1 MAGFGGSGPY
11 DYTVQQPDIAGSLL
25 GGIQAGQQL
34 GAARDAINQKKQY
47 ADDLHSTLSN
57 PTPQAFSALIA
68 KYPQQQKAFQASW
81 DILNKDQRDQQFSA
95 GTQAYSA
102 IQNGKPD
109 VALGILDRQIAALE
123 NSGQDAGN
131 LIKIK
136 DAVERDPQGAGAQI
150 ALSLSSYDPDRW
162 GKIAG
167 EMRASAKAPAE
178 QSLSEAKATKAATD
192 AKFAE
197 SKAVQDLAKGGW
209 EINKLANDINISRQN
224 AQIAAM
230 NAATSRLDSGTK
242 SEANRLKADELRL
255 KLADKVAARDS
266 AVATKAAEVQ
276 SSRATI
282 DNMLNTADRV
292 LNTPMSVI
300 GSAAGPISSRSPTL
314 SQDTAD
320 FEELVNTL
328 SSQAFMA
335 QIPALK
341 GMGALSNAEG
351 EKLQASLQNLSL
363 RQSPERLVENV
374 KEAQR
379 LILKSRATLSDK
391 FGVPDVVPDTP
402 ASAPSPSNID
412 ALLQKYGGQ

>member
-1 MAGFGGSGPY
+1 MPGPF
-11 DYTVQQPDIAGSLL
+11 DYNIQQPDIAGSVL
-25 GGIQAGQQL
+25 GGIAAGQQL
-34 GAARDAINQKKQY
+34 GAQRDAQAKAEQY
-47 ADDLHSTLSN
+47 AADLQAYLAN
-57 PTPQAFSALIA
+57 PSAQSA
-68 KYPQQQKAFQASW
+68 AAMSVKYPQQREAYKQSW
-81 DILNKDQRDQQFSA
+81 DMLNTDQKDQQFSA

-102 IQNGKPD
+102 IQNGKPEIA
-109 VALGILDRQIAALE
+109 VGILDKQIEAMKNA
-123 NSGQDAGN
+123 GQDPSS
-131 LIKIK
+131 LDEIKRT
-136 DAVERDPQGAGAQI
+136 VERDPKGAAASIGL
-150 ALSLSSYDPDRW
+150 ALSSLEPERW

-167 EMRASAKAPAE
+167 EMRSAAKAPAE
-178 QSLSEAKATKAATD
+178 QSLAEAKASKAATD

-197 SKAVQDLAKGGW
+197 SAAVQDLAKGGW
-209 EINKLANDINISRQN
+209 EISKLQNDIGISRQN

-230 NAATSRLDSGTK
+230 NAATAREGNS
-242 SEANRLKADELRL
+242 LKREELGL
-255 KLADKVAARDS
+255 KLQEKIAKRDAAVNGKVA
-266 AVATKAAEVQ
+266 EIQ

-292 LNTPMSVI
+292 LNTPLDVI
-300 GSAAGPISSRSPTL
+300 GSAAGPISSRAPTL

-320 FEELVNTL
+320 FEELINTL

-412 ALLQKYGGQ
+412 ALLKKYGGTQ